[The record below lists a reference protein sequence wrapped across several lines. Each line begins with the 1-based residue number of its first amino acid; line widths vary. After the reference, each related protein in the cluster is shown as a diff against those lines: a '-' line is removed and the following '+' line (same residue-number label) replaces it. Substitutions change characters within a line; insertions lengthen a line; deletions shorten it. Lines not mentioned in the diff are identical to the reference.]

1 LFHIL
6 LLHRQHDILI
16 KKGAEADIY
25 LTLWYGNKAVSKIR
39 TAKPYRH
46 RSLDY
51 EIRKTRTIHEANIM
65 SMSKLAGVRTP
76 FIYFV
81 DPIGAQIIMEFID
94 GENVKDIITPRLSR
108 QLGTYTALLHI
119 NNIIHN
125 DLTTSNFIRF
135 KNGQLVLLDFGL
147 SYYSERLEDRAVD
160 IRLIKEVFYSLHV
173 SIFDGAFKNFL
184 KGYSMLIG
192 ERKTRTILEK
202 VSEIE
207 QRGRYARLS

>member
-1 LFHIL
+1 
-6 LLHRQHDILI
+6 LHRHCDILI

-25 LTLWYGNKAVSKIR
+25 LTSWYGNKAVSKIR
-39 TAKPYRH
+39 TVKPYRH
-46 RSLDY
+46 KSLDC

-94 GENVKDIITPRLSR
+94 GENVKDIITPCLSA
-108 QLGTYTALLHI
+108 QLGRYTALLHI

-135 KNGQLVLLDFGL
+135 KKKQLVLLDFGL
-147 SYYSERLEDRAVD
+147 SYYSERLEDKAVD
-160 IRLIKEVFYSLHV
+160 IRLIKEVFYSLHF
-173 SIFDGAFKNFL
+173 SISDRAFKNFL
-184 KGYSMLIG
+184 NGYSMVVG
-192 ERKTRTILEK
+192 EKKTGMILEK
-202 VSEIE
+202 VLEIE
-207 QRGRYARLS
+207 QRGRYARLT